1 MNFQISKTELLNALN
16 LCSRAI
22 SSTTPLPIL
31 SGIYFSLSDYGL
43 TLISSDS
50 NISIKT
56 VIENSDEKN
65 TLNIHETGE
74 VVLDAR
80 FILEIIRKI
89 ESEYITVETID
100 GNLIKV
106 SGGKSEYKING
117 MNAYDYPAINFDTSD
132 KEQFVFETLLFNQI
146 IDETAFACSESESRP
161 VLTGVNLKD
170 HDKKIYANATDSY
183 RLASKV
189 IDIDNDLQFNITIPK
204 KYLSEIYHAISNK
217 KEITIAI
224 DKQKISFL
232 FDNTILE
239 TRLLEDEF
247 PSTDKLFPTNIT
259 QKLVVSSKALADA
272 IDKTLFIKADGKNI
286 VNLKINEQT
295 IEISSSNQTTLSF
308 FDEIETISFEGEP
321 FEISCSGKYLQDAI
335 KAIGYDEIVIEFA
348 GELKPMVIKKEG
360 DDSLVQ
366 LISPV
371 RTYH

>member
-1 MNFQISKTELLNALN
+1 MN

-56 VIENSDEKN
+56 FIEKKKEKN

-161 VLTGVNLKD
+161 VLTGVNLKA
-170 HDKKIYANATDSY
+170 HDKKLYANATDSY

-204 KYLSEIYHAISNK
+204 KYLSEIYHSISNK